1 MKNKLKL
8 LSIFLASAIFA
19 SACGTEAATLQTMS
33 AERTEQFQEVIRN
46 VAESMA
52 EEETTDPAKEHLPE
66 TAEQEETV
74 QPYIGSPHCTL
85 DDNKSNF
92 PDASKTTEAF
102 DYSQIPEYSTKIC
115 IDVNEGQPYFTE
127 KELQSGTS
135 YYISLSELDNLGRCG
150 SNIMA
155 LCSSDMP
162 TEERGPIGN
171 IKPTGWNQAKYDPA
185 LTESDSPFYQNRC
198 HILCFAASG
207 LNSEARNLIT
217 GTRAFN
223 LAMLS
228 YFEEPLLKYLEDH
241 PNMHVLY
248 RGTPIFVNDELMA
261 RGILMEA
268 ESVEDNG
275 ASLKMCK
282 YIYNIQKNVN
292 IDYATGKSTG
302 PEFAGT
308 SSEGQTSEG
317 QASSAVSTTVNSGSV
332 TYIANSSS
340 MKFHTKDCE
349 NAAKISAHNKIEMT
363 GTREEAIAEGYEPA
377 GCCQP

>member
-1 MKNKLKL
+1 MKRMNKLLPL
-8 LSIFLASAIFA
+8 LLVATLLIGCQLSGTGTGSTISQNGITSIEDYLNLEDGNNSIEM
-19 SACGTEAATLQTMS
+19 SVEQESEAA
-33 AERTEQFQEVIRN
+33 V
-46 VAESMA
+46 
-52 EEETTDPAKEHLPE
+52 TDSEKN
-66 TAEQEETV
+66 ETV
-74 QPYIGSPHCTL
+74 
-85 DDNKSNF
+85 
-92 PDASKTTEAF
+92 EF
-102 DYSQIPEYSTKIC
+102 DYSQIPEYSTEIC

-127 KELQSGTS
+127 EELQSGTS
-135 YYISLSELDNLGRCG
+135 YYISLSELDSLGRCG

-155 LCSSDMP
+155 FCSSDMP
-162 TEERGPIGN
+162 TEERESIGN

-207 LNSEARNLIT
+207 LNSEVRNLIT

-228 YFEEPLLKYLEDH
+228 YFEEPLLKYLEDN

-282 YIYNIQKNVN
+282 YIYNIQRNVT
-292 IDYATGKSTG
+292 IDYATGESTG
-302 PEFAGT
+302 PEFTGT
-308 SSEGQTSEG
+308 SSEGQTS
-317 QASSAVSTTVNSGSV
+317 SAVSTTVTSGSV
-332 TYIANSSS
+332 TYIANSNS
-340 MKFHTKDCE
+340 MKFHTPDCE
-349 NAAKISAHNKIEMT
+349 NATKISKRNKIEIT